1 MSDSNEEV
9 LKAGDA
15 VFASEFRCALSSY
28 DDEFSRNVWT
38 LWKHDMT
45 TKFVKYSLKEMTV
58 LEIVEY
64 QLDFSNVMVNMTTLL
79 EMPTERLRYFF
90 LKNSVV
96 PMWEDYENIGGC
108 RFTVLMKKENGEA
121 AKTLFINLCNM
132 MVSSQDCPVMEHV
145 NGIVFGYSLKGFKVA
160 VWVNKW
166 MDLDVLN
173 VLKDKLMQM
182 TEGNC
187 RFYCKMNPMFFKK
200 TEALEIV
207 SETEEN
213 IPSEAIAASNIFEKM
228 KKLSI

>member
-90 LKNSVV
+90 HKNSVV
-96 PMWEDYENIGGC
+96 PMWEDYENISGC

-145 NGIVFGYSLKGFKVA
+145 NDG
-160 VWVNKW
+160 
-166 MDLDVLN
+166 LN
-173 VLKDKLMQM
+173 VLKDKLMQI

-187 RFYCKMNPMFFKK
+187 RFYCKMNPTFFKK
-200 TEALEIV
+200 TEVFEIV

-213 IPSEAIAASNIFEKM
+213 IPSETIAASNVFEKM

>member
-1 MSDSNEEV
+1 MSDFNEEV

-58 LEIVEY
+58 LEIVEC
-64 QLDFSNVMVNMTTLL
+64 QLDVSNVMVNMTTLL

-96 PMWEDYENIGGC
+96 PMWEDYENIGGF

-132 MVSSQDCPVMEHV
+132 MISSQDCPVMEHV

-166 MDLDVLN
+166 MDLGGLN

-187 RFYCKMNPMFFKK
+187 RFYSKMNPTFFNK

-213 IPSEAIAASNIFEKM
+213 IPSEAIAASNVFEKM